1 MEEHGVW
8 VYKTDEQSQYE
19 GSNAECR
26 HHIDRAQRA
35 DVVAHAAASYFHVKS
50 QTYNLRNVL
59 KKVAKLS
66 YRKEQQVKTL
76 QSIHKSNSFHPPCP
90 ALHSPNS
97 SNSSIQTM
105 YLSQIPKAPIPT
117 STHTISSER
126 AMRDENIMLTWDPLD

>member
-1 MEEHGVW
+1 MVYGYIRRMNKVSMKGQMQNAGITLIEHSGP
-8 VYKTDEQSQYE
+8 TSLRTQQLLTF
-19 GSNAECR
+19 N
-26 HHIDRAQRA
+26 
-35 DVVAHAAASYFHVKS
+35 VKS

-76 QSIHKSNSFHPPCP
+76 QSIHKSNSLHPPCP